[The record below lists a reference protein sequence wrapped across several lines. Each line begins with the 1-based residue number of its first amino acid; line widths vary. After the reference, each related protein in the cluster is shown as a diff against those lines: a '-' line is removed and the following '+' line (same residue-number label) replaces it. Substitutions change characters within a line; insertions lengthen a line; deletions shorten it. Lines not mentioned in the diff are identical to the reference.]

1 MSLKIENANIA
12 DLKAARKGRRSRSPE
27 TERLVNAILGL
38 VQGSAKAVLPEGSET
53 LPGLRARLSYAS
65 RAAGK
70 KIRIVT
76 GENRLMFSLRGGSSP
91 SAAREGAAER
101 KALVQSKALELG
113 KRRKSD
119 ISAQDVID
127 ALSASGVD
135 LHVARPGTVAG
146 AVLRS
151 MPEFERTGH
160 NRFRFTG

>member
-1 MSLKIENANIA
+1 MSLKIENASIA

-27 TERLVNAILGL
+27 TERLVAAISGL
-38 VQGSAKAVLPEGSET
+38 IHGSAKAVLPEGSET
-53 LPGLRARLSYAS
+53 LPKLRARLSYAS

-76 GENRLMFSLRGGSSP
+76 GDNRLMFSLRAGGSP
-91 SAAREGAAER
+91 STAREGAAER
-101 KALVQSKALELG
+101 KVLVQNKALELG
-113 KRRKSD
+113 KRRKTD

-127 ALSASGVD
+127 ALSVTGVD
-135 LHVARPGTVAG
+135 LRVARPGTMAG

-160 NRFRFTG
+160 NRFRYTG